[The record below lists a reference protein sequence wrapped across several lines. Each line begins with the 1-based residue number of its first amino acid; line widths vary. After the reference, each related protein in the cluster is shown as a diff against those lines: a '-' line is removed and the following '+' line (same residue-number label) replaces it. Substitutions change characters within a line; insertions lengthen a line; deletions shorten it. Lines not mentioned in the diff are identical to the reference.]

1 MKETSMPSASATT
14 ARELAHRS
22 ADGVH
27 VTLLWHPS
35 TDRVSVQVSDEGSG
49 DTFEFEAPAARAL
62 DAFWHPYA
70 YAAFAGIDF
79 AAPTREPVGV

>member
-1 MKETSMPSASATT
+1 MEESPMSSASVTT
-14 ARELAHRS
+14 PRELAQRS

-27 VTLLWHPS
+27 VTLLWHPG
-35 TDRVSVQVSDEGSG
+35 TDSVTVEVVDEAGG
-49 DTFEFEAPAARAL
+49 ERFDFEAPKGRAL

-79 AAPTREPVGV
+79 AVPTREPVGV

>member
-1 MKETSMPSASATT
+1 MKETSMPSASTDT
-14 ARELAHRS
+14 ARELAHRH

-35 TDRVSVQVSDEGSG
+35 TDRVTVDVFDEGSG
-49 DTFEFEAPAARAL
+49 EKFEFEAPAARAL

-79 AAPTREPVGV
+79 AAPAREPVGV

>member
-1 MKETSMPSASATT
+1 MKESPMPSASTT
-14 ARELAHRS
+14 TRELAYRH

-27 VTLLWHPS
+27 VTLLWEPS
-35 TDRVSVQVSDEGSG
+35 TDRVTVEVFDEGSG
-49 DTFEFEAPAARAL
+49 ETFEFDAPAPRAL

-70 YAAFAGIDF
+70 YAAFAGIEF